1 MEVVLRI
8 LPAVAVSLALVATPP
23 AARADVWLGWSGGCT
38 PPPFEIESYST
49 ADHVL
54 TVSIDG
60 ISVQAN
66 GIDITLAIFNRCFG
80 EGDFIP
86 QAWRFDPAGCQSGAL
101 RVEHPASFGGCA
113 GLPPGPNDPML
124 ELVSVSNVTEYVGR
138 EGFPHTYPVVY
149 VRVAHTFPTTVLLEG
164 QRYVVAR
171 IHFDMSNTVAGADP
185 TGQACGCGS
194 TGREIQVVNASLG
207 TITEP
212 YGLRQSYANQAFW
225 SEGVGCVIDAPKF
238 PAGDAAAASDPA
250 CLTTAAAP
258 RSWGALK
265 AQYR

>member
-8 LPAVAVSLALVATPP
+8 LPAFAIALAVVAMP
-23 AARADVWLGWSGGCT
+23 APARADVWLGWSGGGS
-38 PPPFEIESYST
+38 PPPFEIEPYGA

-60 ISVQAN
+60 VSVQAN
-66 GIDITLAIFNRCFG
+66 GIDITLAIFDHCFG

-86 QAWRFDPAGCQSGAL
+86 QAWRFDPSGCQSGAL
-101 RVEHPASFGGCA
+101 HVEHPASFGGCT
-113 GLPPGPNDPML
+113 GLPPRPNDPTL

-138 EGFPHTYPVVY
+138 EGFPHTYPVVF
-149 VRVAHTFPTTVLLEG
+149 VRIAHTFPTTVLVEG

-194 TGREIQVVNASLG
+194 IGREIQVVNASLR
-207 TITEP
+207 TIAEP
-212 YGLRQSYANQAFW
+212 YELRQSYANLAFW
-225 SEGVGCVIDAPKF
+225 SEGVGCVIDAPHL
-238 PAGDAAAASDPA
+238 PSTDGGARSDPA
-250 CLTTAAAP
+250 CLTTGTAA